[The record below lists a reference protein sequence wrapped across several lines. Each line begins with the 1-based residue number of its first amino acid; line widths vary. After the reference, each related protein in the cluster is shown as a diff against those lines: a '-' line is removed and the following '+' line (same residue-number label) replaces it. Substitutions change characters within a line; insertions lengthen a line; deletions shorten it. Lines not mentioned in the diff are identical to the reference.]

1 MRDEVWDTGE
11 RKQESVTG
19 DRPPRAAS
27 DPCCSLA
34 DKLKPAVP
42 PSRNGL
48 DGSENSQ
55 ACWILPPLC
64 LPPLKEEI
72 LVLLTITVTVTI
84 YMLTDKKP
92 DGIGKK

>member
-27 DPCCSLA
+27 DPCYSLA

-42 PSRNGL
+42 PSQNGL

-55 ACWILPPLC
+55 ACGILPPSC
-64 LPPLKEEI
+64 LSTLNEEI
-72 LVLLTITVTVTI
+72 LVLLTITVTLAI
-84 YMLTDKKP
+84 YMLQIKSQMV
-92 DGIGKK
+92 